1 VGMRKILNSFLITFS
16 LLFFSNVSAD
26 SNAEG
31 SKSFVEKLGKE
42 VIETVSDEKLSDS
55 QRRSNFRYLYLNA
68 FDNFYISRFVLGR
81 YWKRI
86 DKSVR
91 EEFVKT
97 FNDYI
102 VSTYAPKFKG
112 WQGEFKAVDALIEK
126 NFYNVK
132 MDVINKDGPVLKLI
146 WKIYLDKNKT
156 YKILDVN
163 IDGVSMLVTQRAEF
177 MSVIKNNPDGVV
189 GLIKA
194 MKKKII

>member
-1 VGMRKILNSFLITFS
+1 MHKLLNSFVIIFS
-16 LLFFSNVSAD
+16 LFFISNASAD
-26 SNAEG
+26 PNAEN
-31 SKSFVEKLGKE
+31 SKIFLEKLGKE
-42 VIETVSDEKLSDS
+42 VIETVSDERLSDN
-55 QRRSNFRYLYLNA
+55 QRRTNFRYLYLNA

-86 DKSVR
+86 DKSVK

-112 WQGEFKAVDALIEK
+112 WEGEFKAIDALIEK

-132 MDVINKDGPVLKLI
+132 MNVINKDGPVLELI
-146 WKIYLDKNKT
+146 WKIYLDKNKNF
-156 YKILDVN
+156 KILDVN

-177 MSVIKNNPDGVV
+177 MSVIKNNPNGVI
-189 GLIKA
+189 GLIEA
-194 MKKKII
+194 MKKKISI

>member
-1 VGMRKILNSFLITFS
+1 MRKILNSFLITFT
-16 LLFFSNVSAD
+16 LFFFSNVSAD

-31 SKSFVEKLGKE
+31 SKYFVEKLGKE

-91 EEFVKT
+91 DEFVKT

>member
-1 VGMRKILNSFLITFS
+1 MRKILNSFLITFS
-16 LLFFSNVSAD
+16 LVFFSNVNAD

-42 VIETVSDEKLSDS
+42 VIETVSDEKLSDA

-86 DKSVR
+86 DNSVK

-132 MDVINKDGPVLKLI
+132 MDVINKNGPVLKLI
-146 WKIYLDKNKT
+146 WKIYLDKNKNF
-156 YKILDVN
+156 KILDVN

-177 MSVIKNNPDGVV
+177 MSVIKNNPDGVI
-189 GLIKA
+189 GLIEA
-194 MKKKII
+194 MKKKILI

>member
-1 VGMRKILNSFLITFS
+1 MRKILNLFLITFS

-31 SKSFVEKLGKE
+31 SKIFVEKLGKE

-86 DKSVR
+86 DKSVK

-146 WKIYLDKNKT
+146 WKIYLDKNKNF
-156 YKILDVN
+156 KILDVN

-194 MKKKII
+194 MKKKILI

>member
-1 VGMRKILNSFLITFS
+1 MRKILNSFLITFS
-16 LLFFSNVSAD
+16 LLFFSNVNAD

-31 SKSFVEKLGKE
+31 SKNFVEKLGKE

-86 DKSVR
+86 DKSVK

-132 MDVINKDGPVLKLI
+132 MDVINKNGPVLKLI
-146 WKIYLDKNKT
+146 WKIYLDKNKNF
-156 YKILDVN
+156 KILDVN

-194 MKKKII
+194 MKKKILI

>member
-1 VGMRKILNSFLITFS
+1 MRKILNLFLITLS
-16 LLFFSNVSAD
+16 LLSFSSVSAD
-26 SNAEG
+26 SNAEE
-31 SKSFVEKLGKE
+31 SKVFVEKLGKE
-42 VIETVSDEKLSDS
+42 VIERVSDEKLSDS

-86 DKSVR
+86 DKSVK

-112 WQGEFKAVDALIEK
+112 WEGEFKAVDALIEK

-132 MDVINKDGPVLKLI
+132 MDVINKNGPVLKLI
-146 WKIYLDKNKT
+146 WKIYLDKNKNF
-156 YKILDVN
+156 KILDVN

-177 MSVIKNNPDGVV
+177 MSVIKNNPNGVV
-189 GLIKA
+189 GLIEA
-194 MKKKII
+194 MKKKILI

>member
-1 VGMRKILNSFLITFS
+1 MRKILNLFLITLS
-16 LLFFSNVSAD
+16 LLSFSSVSAD

-31 SKSFVEKLGKE
+31 SKVFVEKLGKE
-42 VIETVSDEKLSDS
+42 VIERVSDEKLSDS

-86 DKSVR
+86 DKSVK

-112 WQGEFKAVDALIEK
+112 WEGEFKAVDALIER

-132 MDVINKDGPVLKLI
+132 MNVINKNGPVLKLI
-146 WKIYLDKNKT
+146 WKIYLDKNKNF
-156 YKILDVN
+156 KILDVN

-177 MSVIKNNPDGVV
+177 MSVIKNNPNGVV
-189 GLIKA
+189 GLIEA
-194 MKKKII
+194 MKKKILI

>member
-1 VGMRKILNSFLITFS
+1 MRKILNLFLITFS

-31 SKSFVEKLGKE
+31 SKVFVEKLGKE

-86 DKSVR
+86 DKSVK

-112 WQGEFKAVDALIEK
+112 WEGEFKAVDALIEK

-146 WKIYLDKNKT
+146 WKIYLDKNKNF
-156 YKILDVN
+156 KILDVN

-177 MSVIKNNPDGVV
+177 MSVIKNNPNGVV
-189 GLIKA
+189 GLIEA
-194 MKKKII
+194 MKKKISI

>member
-1 VGMRKILNSFLITFS
+1 MRKILNLFLITLS
-16 LLFFSNVSAD
+16 LLSFSSVSAD
-26 SNAEG
+26 SNAEE
-31 SKSFVEKLGKE
+31 SKVFVEKLGKE
-42 VIETVSDEKLSDS
+42 VIERVSDEKLSDS

-86 DKSVR
+86 DKSVK

-112 WQGEFKAVDALIEK
+112 WEGEFKAVDALIEK

-132 MDVINKDGPVLKLI
+132 MNVINKNGPVLKLI
-146 WKIYLDKNKT
+146 WKIYLDKNKNF
-156 YKILDVN
+156 KILDVN

-177 MSVIKNNPDGVV
+177 MSVIKNNPNGVV
-189 GLIKA
+189 GLIEA
-194 MKKKII
+194 MKKKILI

>member
-1 VGMRKILNSFLITFS
+1 MSKLLNSLTIIFS
-16 LLFFSNVSAD
+16 LFLFSNVNAN
-26 SNAEG
+26 SNAEE

-42 VIETVSDEKLSDS
+42 VIEKVSDEKLSES
-55 QRRSNFRYLYLNA
+55 QRRTNFEYLYLNA

-81 YWKRI
+81 YWKRL
-86 DKSVR
+86 DTSVR

-112 WQGEFKAVDALIEK
+112 WHGEFKAVDALIEK

-132 MDVINKDGPVLKLI
+132 MDVINKDGPILKLI
-146 WKIYLDKNKT
+146 WKIYLDKNQNF
-156 YKILDVN
+156 KILDVN

-177 MSVIKNNPDGVV
+177 MSVIKNNPNGVI
-189 GLIKA
+189 GLIEA
-194 MKKKII
+194 MKKKIST